1 MAAPSITYSLVVQR
15 CPAAASKLLVA
26 KQGTMLDMRMLDT
39 GFTLRRIMMHIRCH
53 LKFTHTH
60 IQLWVFAGL
69 LIPATKR
76 PSLFWTKVES
86 LQRTRFS
93 ALSVS
98 GLSNFLQSPIYSART
113 MSSTPFAVPINGLQF
128 SWQQIIWAIAQ
139 ISNLLYTN
147 PPPSMSIQRLEAPL
161 HDVPAALPAEYGDS
175 LLLLDHKY
183 PALVLSQSLINQ
195 LTAFLT
201 SSKKQQ
207 RMEEVLSVD
216 TMSITKY
223 INGLKA
229 RIAHLEDQAAQARII
244 LQRQESEARERA
256 ALQQQGTEI
265 PSEISDDP
273 ICNPDQLVRLERE
286 IEHTKATIQ
295 SHMDDELG
303 HINKSMRSESKHCYS
318 ISSLL
323 TH

>member
-1 MAAPSITYSLVVQR
+1 
-15 CPAAASKLLVA
+15 
-26 KQGTMLDMRMLDT
+26 
-39 GFTLRRIMMHIRCH
+39 
-53 LKFTHTH
+53 
-60 IQLWVFAGL
+60 
-69 LIPATKR
+69 
-76 PSLFWTKVES
+76 
-86 LQRTRFS
+86 
-93 ALSVS
+93 
-98 GLSNFLQSPIYSART
+98 

-273 ICNPDQLVRLERE
+273 ICNTDQLVRLERE